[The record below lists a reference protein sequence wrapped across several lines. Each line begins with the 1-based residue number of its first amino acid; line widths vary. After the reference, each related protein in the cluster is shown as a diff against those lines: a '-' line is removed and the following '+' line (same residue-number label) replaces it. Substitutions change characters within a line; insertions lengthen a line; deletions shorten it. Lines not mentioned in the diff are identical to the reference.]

1 MAIIVRHADKHIIE
15 PARMNKKAGRAE
27 VSGCREL
34 RAEGGTP
41 EAGRPELARAGPGR
55 NGARARQG
63 WAGAAGGQQEQGA
76 LVGRRRARAPGV
88 ETGLTAHQNRR
99 GAPATV
105 LIPRPIA
112 SPAPPKGSSAGLLR
126 PGTETSAASRKGAMG
141 RGCRQQG
148 DGGGVGGGG
157 VDLMPSSLSG
167 LGT

>member
-1 MAIIVRHADKHIIE
+1 MSKD
-15 PARMNKKAGRAE
+15 
-27 VSGCREL
+27 SD
-34 RAEGGTP
+34 
-41 EAGRPELARAGPGR
+41 EAGPRPRVANRNKGR
-55 NGARARQG
+55 LWADGARTLRC
-63 WAGAAGGQQEQGA
+63 
-76 LVGRRRARAPGV
+76 ARAPGV
-88 ETGLTAHQNRR
+88 EKGLTAHQNRR

-167 LGT
+167 LRT